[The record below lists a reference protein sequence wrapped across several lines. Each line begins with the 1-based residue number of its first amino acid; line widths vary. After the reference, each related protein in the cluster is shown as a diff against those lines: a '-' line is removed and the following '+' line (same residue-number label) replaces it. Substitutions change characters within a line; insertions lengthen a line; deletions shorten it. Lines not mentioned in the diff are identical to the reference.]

1 MTTFETIQNDIKSAM
16 KAGDTAR
23 RDVLRT
29 LVSDIKNQTVNAG
42 KEITEDI
49 VIKCIQKSVKQH
61 NDSIDQ
67 FQSANRSDLASKEVL
82 ERDILN
88 SYLPEMATEE
98 EIKTLIDG
106 MTQSIQPIKKNMGL
120 FMKGLSS
127 PTIDKKI
134 ASKYLN
140 QILK

>member
-1 MTTFETIQNDIKSAM
+1 MATYETIQDDIKTSM
-16 KAGDTAR
+16 KDHDVVR
-23 RDVLRT
+23 RDVLRS

-61 NDSIDQ
+61 NDSIQQ
-67 FQSANRSDLASKEVL
+67 FESANRLDLASKEIL
-82 ERDILN
+82 ERDILQ
-88 SYLPEMATEE
+88 SYLPKMASED
-98 EIKTLIDG
+98 EIKQLIDA
-106 MTQSIQPIKKNMGL
+106 MTFSIQPLKKNMGL

-127 PTIDKKI
+127 PSIDKKI